1 MVQHTLQLFSD
12 CEKVE
17 SILGRRD
24 VSAETILKYET
35 EEKTLPRRF
44 NELNQPLIHAQ
55 ELYCDPSYGLPE
67 QRAFA
72 ALNELVRQGKAKT
85 YSYDG
90 FLWYALC
97 FPRRRA

>member
-1 MVQHTLQLFSD
+1 MVQHTLQLFED
-12 CEKVE
+12 CIRVE
-17 SILGRRD
+17 DILGRRD
-24 VSAETILKYET
+24 VSADVVLKYEN
-35 EEKTLPRRF
+35 EKKTVSRRF
-44 NELNQPLIHAQ
+44 NELNRPLIHAQ
-55 ELYCDPSYGLPE
+55 EIYSDQDIGLPE

>member
-17 SILGRRD
+17 CILGRRD
-24 VSAETILKYET
+24 VSAETVLRYES
-35 EEKTLPRRF
+35 EEKTIPRRL
-44 NELNQPLIHAQ
+44 NELSRPLTHAQ
-55 ELYCDPSYGLPE
+55 EIYGDPSYGLPE

-72 ALNELVRQGKAKT
+72 ALNELVRQKKAKT